1 VVINHHD
8 KIISKSCLHSCKQ
21 LFLFTQKCFIINL
34 NLVNR
39 NYNFITIYNIII
51 PKFELENS
59 RMNNN
64 QINIPIINLAS
75 GDVDKIQNFLANLE
89 NIESYSIDLDSK
101 VIHLSAKKLPKILS
115 KVYEFLKQN
124 NYKIDS
130 VEKSFPVLNM
140 TCASCASSSQANLK
154 RQLGVVNAEVN
165 YGNGIGKIEF
175 IPTLTSPEKLKDSLI
190 EVGYDLVIDE
200 KKNKD
205 EDIERYN
212 KEGYQILKNNVLFSL
227 VFGIPLF
234 VIGMFFMNMPYANY
248 IMWAL
253 STPILFIFGQQFFVG
268 ALRQLKNKSANMD
281 TLVALSTSVAYIFS
295 AFNTLFPTYWHN
307 KGLHA
312 HPYFEAAGLII
323 VFVLIGKLLEERAK
337 GNTTEAIKKL
347 IGLQPKTVVVIKN
360 DQHIETS
367 IENVQIND
375 ILLAKPGDKI
385 AVDGIVTNG
394 ESFIDESS
402 LTGEPI
408 PVEKGINQNVFS
420 GTINQNSVIQYK
432 AIKVGKETLLA
443 QIIQSVKNAQGSK
456 APVQKTVDKI
466 AGIFVP
472 IVLVIAVFT
481 FITWMILGTENAF
494 TMALL
499 SMITVLVIACPC
511 ALGLATPTAI
521 MVGMG
526 KGAEKGILI
535 KNAESLEQAKKIDTI
550 ILDKTGTITQ
560 GKPKV
565 QELIWMDESY
575 QNILYHIEKNSTH
588 PLAKS
593 VVEFIGE
600 QENNIELKVENISGK
615 GLKSSYLNKNYYIGK
630 TSWIDELNLTK
641 DRKINE
647 IIELFSAKN
656 YTISFFGNDEKVL
669 GLIGIS
675 DEVKESSKEAI
686 KAFHQK
692 GIEVFMVTGD
702 NEFSAN
708 AIAKEVEIDK
718 IIANALPND
727 KLQIIKE
734 LQQKG
739 KTVAMV
745 GDGINDSAALAQADV
760 SIAMGNGSDIAIDVA
775 QITIIGGDLTKI
787 VHAINLSKQTVKT
800 IHQNLFWAFIYNLI
814 GIPIAAGILYP
825 INGFLLNPM
834 LAGAAMALSS
844 VSVVANS
851 LSLKYKKI

>member
-1 VVINHHD
+1 
-8 KIISKSCLHSCKQ
+8 
-21 LFLFTQKCFIINL
+21 
-34 NLVNR
+34 
-39 NYNFITIYNIII
+39 
-51 PKFELENS
+51 
-59 RMNNN
+59 MNNT
-64 QINIPIINLAS
+64 QLNIPIINLAS

-89 NIESYSIDLDSK
+89 NIESYSVDLDSK
-101 VIHLSAKKLPKILS
+101 VIHLSAKKLAKASS

-200 KKNKD
+200 DKSKD
-205 EDIERYN
+205 EDLERYN

-295 AFNTLFPTYWHN
+295 VFNTLFPTYWHN

-347 IGLQPKTVVVIKN
+347 IGLQPKTVIVIKN

-367 IENVQIND
+367 IEDVQIND

-385 AVDGIVTNG
+385 AVDGIVIKG

-432 AIKVGKETLLA
+432 ALKVGKETLLA

-472 IVLVIAVFT
+472 IVLIIAVLT

-565 QELIWMDESY
+565 QELIWIDESY

-593 VVEFIGE
+593 VVDFIGE

-615 GLKSSYLNKNYYIGK
+615 GLKSNYLNKNYYIGK
-630 TSWIDELNLTK
+630 TSWSDELNLTK

-647 IIELFSAKN
+647 IIEQFSAKN

-675 DEVKESSKEAI
+675 DEVKASSKEAI
-686 KAFHQK
+686 KLFHQK

-718 IIANALPND
+718 IVANALPND
-727 KLQIIKE
+727 KLQIIKD

-739 KTVAMV
+739 KIVAMV

-844 VSVVANS
+844 VSVVTNS

>member
-1 VVINHHD
+1 
-8 KIISKSCLHSCKQ
+8 
-21 LFLFTQKCFIINL
+21 
-34 NLVNR
+34 
-39 NYNFITIYNIII
+39 
-51 PKFELENS
+51 
-59 RMNNN
+59 MNNT
-64 QINIPIINLAS
+64 QLNIPIINLAS

-89 NIESYSIDLDSK
+89 NIESYSVDLDSK
-101 VIHLSAKKLPKILS
+101 VIHLSAKKLAKASS

-130 VEKSFPVLNM
+130 IEKSFPVLNM

-175 IPTLTSPEKLKDSLI
+175 IPTLTSPEKLKGSLI

-200 KKNKD
+200 DKSKD
-205 EDIERYN
+205 EDLERYN

-295 AFNTLFPTYWHN
+295 VFNTLFPTYWHN

-347 IGLQPKTVVVIKN
+347 IGLQPKTVIVIKN

-367 IENVQIND
+367 IEDVQIND

-385 AVDGIVTNG
+385 AVDGIVIKG

-432 AIKVGKETLLA
+432 ALKVGKETLLS

-472 IVLVIAVFT
+472 IVLIIAVLT
-481 FITWMILGTENAF
+481 FITWMILGIENAF

-565 QELIWMDESY
+565 QELIWIDESY

-593 VVEFIGE
+593 VVDFIGE
-600 QENNIELKVENISGK
+600 QENNVELKVENISGK
-615 GLKSSYLNKNYYIGK
+615 GLKSNYLNKNYYIGK

-647 IIELFSAKN
+647 IIEQFSAKN

-675 DEVKESSKEAI
+675 DEVKASSKEAI
-686 KAFHQK
+686 KLFHQK

-718 IIANALPND
+718 IVANALPND
-727 KLQIIKE
+727 KLQIIKD

-739 KTVAMV
+739 KIVAMV

-844 VSVVANS
+844 VSVVTNS

>member
-1 VVINHHD
+1 
-8 KIISKSCLHSCKQ
+8 
-21 LFLFTQKCFIINL
+21 
-34 NLVNR
+34 
-39 NYNFITIYNIII
+39 
-51 PKFELENS
+51 
-59 RMNNN
+59 MNNT
-64 QINIPIINLAS
+64 QLNIPIINLAS

-89 NIESYSIDLDSK
+89 NIESYSVDLDSK
-101 VIHLSAKKLPKILS
+101 VIHLSAKKLAKASS

-200 KKNKD
+200 DKSKD
-205 EDIERYN
+205 EDLERYN

-295 AFNTLFPTYWHN
+295 MFNTLFPTYWHN

-347 IGLQPKTVVVIKN
+347 IGLQPKTVIVIKN

-367 IENVQIND
+367 IEDVQIND

-385 AVDGIVTNG
+385 AVDGIIIKG

-432 AIKVGKETLLA
+432 ALKVGKETLLS

-472 IVLVIAVFT
+472 IVLIIAVLT

-565 QELIWMDESY
+565 QELIWIDESY

-593 VVEFIGE
+593 VVDFIGE

-615 GLKSSYLNKNYYIGK
+615 GLKSNYLNKNYYIGK

-647 IIELFSAKN
+647 IIEQFSAKN

-675 DEVKESSKEAI
+675 DAVKASSKEAI
-686 KAFHQK
+686 KLFHQK

-718 IIANALPND
+718 IVANALPND
-727 KLQIIKE
+727 KLQIIKD

-739 KTVAMV
+739 KIVAMV

-844 VSVVANS
+844 VSVVTNS

>member
-1 VVINHHD
+1 
-8 KIISKSCLHSCKQ
+8 
-21 LFLFTQKCFIINL
+21 
-34 NLVNR
+34 
-39 NYNFITIYNIII
+39 
-51 PKFELENS
+51 
-59 RMNNN
+59 MNNT
-64 QINIPIINLAS
+64 QLNIPIINLAS

-89 NIESYSIDLDSK
+89 NIESYSVDLDSK
-101 VIHLSAKKLPKILS
+101 VIHLSAKKLAKASS

-200 KKNKD
+200 DKSKD
-205 EDIERYN
+205 EDLERYN

-295 AFNTLFPTYWHN
+295 VFNTLFPTYWHN

-347 IGLQPKTVVVIKN
+347 IGLQPKTVIVIKN

-367 IENVQIND
+367 IEDVQIND

-385 AVDGIVTNG
+385 AVDGIVTKG

-432 AIKVGKETLLA
+432 ALKVGKETLLS

-472 IVLVIAVFT
+472 IVLIIAVLT

-565 QELIWMDESY
+565 QELIWIDESY

-593 VVEFIGE
+593 VVDFIGE

-615 GLKSSYLNKNYYIGK
+615 GLKSNYLNKNYYIGK

-641 DRKINE
+641 DTRINE
-647 IIELFSAKN
+647 IIEQFSAKN

-675 DEVKESSKEAI
+675 DAVKASSKEAI
-686 KAFHQK
+686 KLFHQK

-702 NEFSAN
+702 NEFSAK

-718 IIANALPND
+718 IVANALPND
-727 KLQIIKE
+727 KLQIIKD

-739 KTVAMV
+739 KIVAMV

-844 VSVVANS
+844 VSVVTNS

>member
-1 VVINHHD
+1 MDNT
-8 KIISKSCLHSCKQ
+8 Q
-21 LFLFTQKCFIINL
+21 L
-34 NLVNR
+34 
-39 NYNFITIYNIII
+39 
-51 PKFELENS
+51 
-59 RMNNN
+59 
-64 QINIPIINLAS
+64 NIPITNLKTKE
-75 GDVDKIQNFLANLE
+75 DLNIIYTFLSNLE
-89 NIESYSIDLDSK
+89 NIEFFNVSLETKTVS
-101 VIHLSAKKLPKILS
+101 LSAKKLS
-115 KVYEFLKQN
+115 KASAKLYDFLKEN
-124 NYKIDS
+124 NYKIES

-154 RQLGVVNAEVN
+154 RQFGVVNAEVN
-165 YGNGIGKIEF
+165 YGNGMGKIEF
-175 IPTLTSPEKLKDSLI
+175 IPTITNPEKLKNALI

-200 KKNKD
+200 TKNKD
-205 EDIERYN
+205 EDLERYN
-212 KEGYQILKNNVLFSL
+212 KEGYQILKNNLFFSL

-234 VIGMFFMNMPYANY
+234 VIGMFFMNIPYANY
-248 IMWAL
+248 IMWGL

-281 TLVALSTSVAYIFS
+281 TLVALSTSVAYFFS
-295 AFNTLFPTYWHN
+295 VFNTLFPGYWHN

-323 VFVLIGKLLEERAK
+323 VFILIGKLLEERAK

-347 IGLQPKTVVVIKN
+347 IGLQPKTVFVLK
-360 DQHIETS
+360 DGQQIETS
-367 IENVQIND
+367 IDNVQIND

-385 AVDGIVTNG
+385 AVDGIIVNG

-420 GTINQNSVIQYK
+420 GTINQNSVIQYQ
-432 AIKVGKETLLA
+432 ALKVGSETLLS

-472 IVLVIAVFT
+472 IVLIIAVLTFFT
-481 FITWMILGTENAF
+481 WLILGSENSF

-499 SMITVLVIACPC
+499 SMVTVLVIACPC

-526 KGAEKGILI
+526 KGAENGVLI
-535 KNAESLEQAKKIDTI
+535 KNAESLEKAKKIDTI
-550 ILDKTGTITQ
+550 ILDKTGTITE
-560 GKPKV
+560 GKPNV
-565 QELIWMDESY
+565 QELIWFDQSV
-575 QNILYHIEKNSTH
+575 QDILYNIEKNSTH

-593 VVEFIGE
+593 IVDYVGN
-600 QENNIELKVENISGK
+600 QYNDIELKVEYIPGK
-615 GLKSSYLNKNYYIGK
+615 GLESIYLNKKYYIGK
-630 TSWIDELNLTK
+630 ISWLDELNLNKSSEVSQT
-641 DRKINE
+641 
-647 IIELFSAKN
+647 IEEFSTKN
-656 YTISFFGNDEKVL
+656 YTISFFGNDEKIL

-675 DEVKESSKEAI
+675 DEVKQSSKDAI

-692 GIEVFMVTGD
+692 GIEVYMVTGD

-708 AIAKEVEIDK
+708 AIAQEVGISQVV
-718 IIANALPND
+718 ANALPND
-727 KLQIIKE
+727 KMQIIKD
-734 LQQKG
+734 LQLKG

-775 QITIIGGDLTKI
+775 EITLIGGDLMKI
-787 VHAINLSKQTVKT
+787 NHAINLSKQTVKT

-814 GIPIAAGILYP
+814 GIPIAAGVLYP

-844 VSVVANS
+844 VSVVTNS
-851 LSLKYKKI
+851 LLLKYKKI